1 MVRIFCL
8 QCVSSMH
15 IMLLMHENKRTLS
28 QPQESHKSKSLDAR
42 VAAMRARG
50 MSATA
55 IGRALGLSDAA
66 ALAAGLLVPGRL
78 TPVPDPGAGAAS
90 ARGPGGSGP
99 RVPRMVAIRDAVTRG
114 TGIDREALIA
124 PGQRQPEVRARHL
137 AMGLIRELCPGVS
150 LAAIGKVFDRDPSTV
165 LYGCRRAE
173 ALRRRDH
180 AFRETYLRIRH
191 ALVAGC
197 SEGGVS

>member
-1 MVRIFCL
+1 
-8 QCVSSMH
+8 
-15 IMLLMHENKRTLS
+15 
-28 QPQESHKSKSLDAR
+28 
-42 VAAMRARG
+42 MRARG

-90 ARGPGGSGP
+90 ARGAGGSGP

-150 LAAIGKVFDRDPSTV
+150 LAAIGKVLDRDPSTV

-173 ALRRRDH
+173 ALRRRDR

-191 ALVAGC
+191 ALIAGF
-197 SEGGVS
+197 SEAGSRD

>member
-1 MVRIFCL
+1 
-8 QCVSSMH
+8 
-15 IMLLMHENKRTLS
+15 
-28 QPQESHKSKSLDAR
+28 
-42 VAAMRARG
+42 MRARG

-78 TPVPDPGAGAAS
+78 MPVPGPGPGAGAAS
-90 ARGPGGSGP
+90 ARGPGGPGP
-99 RVPRMVAIRDAVTRG
+99 RNARMVAIRDAVTRG

-150 LAAIGKVFDRDPSTV
+150 LAAIGKVLDRDPSTV

-173 ALRRRDH
+173 ALRRHDR
-180 AFRETYLRIRH
+180 AFRETYLRIRR